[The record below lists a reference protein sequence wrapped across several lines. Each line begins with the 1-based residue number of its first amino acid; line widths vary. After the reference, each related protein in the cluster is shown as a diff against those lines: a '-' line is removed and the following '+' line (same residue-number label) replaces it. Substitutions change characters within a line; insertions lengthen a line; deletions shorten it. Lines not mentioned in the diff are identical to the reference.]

1 MSAYNVALPSIPR
14 RFDMRD
20 ASDATDRKEI
30 VVEQNAVLVA
40 QMLKDIVYNPATQAQ
55 WASNTMPKPSYVLTS
70 GGITAYE
77 AAMAA
82 ALVAIQTVVTKMT
95 LASQQV

>member
-1 MSAYNVALPSIPR
+1 MAYNVTLPSIPR
-14 RFDMRD
+14 RFDLRD
-20 ASDATDRKEI
+20 ATDATDRKEE
-30 VVEQNAVLVA
+30 VLEQNAVLVS
-40 QMLKDIVYNPATQAQ
+40 QMLKDIVIDPVDQTQYDA
-55 WASNTMPKPSYVLTS
+55 NTMARPAYVLTG

-82 ALVAIQTVVTKMT
+82 ALVAAQEVVKQLK